1 MLDDDIMSNE
11 QEFPAPNPEDNA
23 DQASNTANQAS
34 TPPPPPAPPVMQP
47 VPRRS
52 NGWAIFGG
60 TVLATM
66 AAFFVLAFGL
76 FAIGVATFVGVAAGE
91 IEVETKTVK
100 VDIAPTSLDALPA
113 RISEESG
120 KIEVDLTE
128 IDIAE
133 FEAADGPIELDVRT
147 DFGAIVVIVP
157 EDLDVAVDAA
167 VDLGEIQVF
176 NNTND
181 GFDNE
186 IIELDEDADLSL
198 ELDVNVGK
206 IEVRRG

>member
-1 MLDDDIMSNE
+1 MSNE

-23 DQASNTANQAS
+23 DHQAS

-176 NNTND
+176 NNTHD

-186 IIELDEDADLSL
+186 ILELDEDADLSL